1 MLGTYVKELVRN
13 NEVMECTMPQGSDI
27 YDYAKPDNIMDN
39 ASLEKF
45 LGTESRSESK
55 AGAIGDIVAV
65 TREKNN
71 ITAYC

>member
-1 MLGTYVKELVRN
+1 
-13 NEVMECTMPQGSDI
+13 MPQGKEEGSDI

-71 ITAYC
+71 ITACC